1 MATEG
6 FVKLTRLGI
15 PLWLPEAG
23 CDVRAPKDSPG
34 HIGIDQHQFNDCFG
48 RQFAQ
53 RMQSVRNAQ
62 LDAT

>member
-1 MATEG
+1 
-6 FVKLTRLGI
+6 LRI